1 MFGTPPSDASDYR
14 ISTAANLIVDAHG
27 ELLGTSRMQRASRS
41 AMMQDL
47 SERQVLERSSAHHR
61 SVAGGTKGPPFASHP
76 RTIRRSPEGP
86 RVPPLLRSPEGPRVP
101 PFASS
106 RLPEG
111 RVPPLLRFLAPPVG
125 RRRDQGSPLC
135 FASSHHPSVAGGT
148 KGPPFASHPRTTRR
162 SVAGG
167 TKGPPFASLP
177 RTIRRSPEGPR
188 VPPLLRFLA
197 PSVGRRR
204 DQGSPLC
211 FASGVRCRT
220 TVNTWAPFESWRT
233 VNELLTVADDF
244 GGRTHLRDDVGR
256 RNVFSGRR
264 LSKWARCRADGKTF
278 GGPSP
283 RGAAYL

>member
-1 MFGTPPSDASDYR
+1 
-14 ISTAANLIVDAHG
+14 
-27 ELLGTSRMQRASRS
+27 
-41 AMMQDL
+41 MMQDL
-47 SERQVLERSSAHHR
+47 SERQVLERSSAHHP
-61 SVAGGTKGPPFASHP
+61 SVAGGTKGPPFASLP

-86 RVPPLLRSPEGPRVP
+86 RVPPLLR
-101 PFASS
+101 
-106 RLPEG
+106 
-111 RVPPLLRFLAPPVG
+111 FLAPSVG

-148 KGPPFASHPRTTRR
+148 KGPPFASLPRTT
-162 SVAGG
+162 
-167 TKGPPFASLP
+167 
-177 RTIRRSPEGPR
+177 RRSPEGPR